1 MRAKK
6 YRHADLE
13 RKRGIFFQVGL
24 IVALGAS
31 LAAFEWSSSP
41 ELATMPEF
49 DDPFAE
55 EVEVMPVTKRN
66 EPKKELPKPKPLKNI
81 IIVDDVT
88 PVIDEEPY
96 INTEDIY
103 ESYPLP
109 EMPPEDDGAPVTFVR
124 VENMPEFPGGEAALL
139 KFIANS
145 VKYPSI
151 CIETSTSGR
160 VYVSFV
166 IDEKGQVVDTKIV
179 RSPDDN
185 LSKEALRVINSM
197 PRWKPGR
204 QRDQNVRVSYTLPVN
219 FVLN

>member
-66 EPKKELPKPKPLKNI
+66 EPKQELPKPKPLKNI

-88 PVIDEEPY
+88 PVIDDEPY

-109 EMPPEDDGAPVTFVR
+109 EMPPEDDAAPVTFVR

-139 KFIANS
+139 KFIAKS

-166 IDEKGQVVDTKIV
+166 IDEKGQVVDTKVV